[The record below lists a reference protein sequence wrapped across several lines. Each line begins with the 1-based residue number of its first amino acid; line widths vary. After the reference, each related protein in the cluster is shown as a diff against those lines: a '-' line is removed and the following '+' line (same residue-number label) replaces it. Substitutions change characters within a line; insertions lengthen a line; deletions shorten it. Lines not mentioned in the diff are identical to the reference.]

1 MRHVCHYREPIRDPA
16 EPITELDIDLVK
28 LSHAAAKETLLTRVH
43 MPGWVALFEDLLVS
57 GTREL
62 RWRSDGLGIGRELRR
77 SFSNIFG
84 RFLARYYLQE
94 KETVLE
100 LLPIEGDKFRF
111 SPNMRVEKKAGEN
124 GDMPDWIGWTSTGL
138 VIAEAKGSHD
148 GSSWHKQHGSNKR
161 EPAPVKKAREQV
173 ERAKILH
180 TGKSGSEREIQF
192 KGWAV
197 ASRWATENNECDPW
211 LVAIDPEFPGAEFQ
225 GDEFIEVTGSLQAS
239 LNRNLAEAMGFPP
252 GDLDRSIFP
261 VNIEGAEVHVDA
273 GIHALVG
280 PMGFIPIQQPGE
292 LLTLYDFL
300 YHRMPLAL
308 VSLSKPALFGDTK
321 VYTAEPQRVPSGFS
335 RAGFSVHFL
344 TERASP
350 RASD

>member
-1 MRHVCHYREPIRDPA
+1 
-16 EPITELDIDLVK
+16 
-28 LSHAAAKETLLTRVH
+28 

-148 GSSWHKQHGSNKR
+148 GSSWHKQHGSDKR
-161 EPAPVKKAREQV
+161 EPAPVKKKPVNKWSGRKFFIPEN
-173 ERAKILH
+173 RAAS
-180 TGKSGSEREIQF
+180 GKFNSRDGLSPQDGRPNTTSSIHGSLRSTRNF
-192 KGWAV
+192 LA
-197 ASRWATENNECDPW
+197 
-211 LVAIDPEFPGAEFQ
+211 PELQ
-225 GDEFIEVTGSLQAS
+225 GDGFIEVTGSLQES
-239 LNRNLAEAMGFPP
+239 LNHNLAEAMGFPP

-280 PMGFIPIQQPGE
+280 PMGFIPIQQSGE

-308 VSLSKPALFGDTK
+308 VSLSKPALSGDTK